1 MEMDFYS
8 AIESVREKI
17 ERGEKYYALLNDK
30 PKWNQYC
37 ASLYAIEDAQCAIEA
52 YTSYEFPTDI
62 KGKYLY
68 IYGLLQALF
77 LQQDAANGISTA
89 LLGKKIDFKQEY
101 PSLFEIREIRNDTV
115 GHPTRR
121 GQANCNNQAYIQIV
135 QMSMSRQ
142 GFNYA
147 TYRAV
152 NDYKFEEKYVNL
164 TKCIK
169 EQSESVLS
177 ILREICVSLD
187 DEWKQYSERFRGKE
201 MRKLFENFDYA
212 REKALEGGVGPEFG
226 MGVAKTIVQSCK
238 EALNER
244 YGDWKN
250 KDSFRHEIEGIDEIF
265 MLLNEPKGMLS
276 ERINHYLTE
285 MLFIKLGNLE
295 KYSEEIDEEFKIE

>member
-1 MEMDFYS
+1 MEVDFYS
-8 AIESVREKI
+8 TLESVREKI

-121 GQANCNNQAYIQIV
+121 GQANCNNQSYVQIV
-135 QMSMSRQ
+135 QMSMNRQ
-142 GFNYA
+142 GFKYA
-147 TYRAV
+147 TYRDV

-177 ILREICVSLD
+177 ILGKICVSLD
-187 DEWKQYSERFRGKE
+187 DEWKQYSEQFRGKE
-201 MRKLFENFDYA
+201 MRKLFEIFDCA
-212 REKALEGGVGPEFG
+212 REKALEGGVGTEFG

-250 KDSFRHEIEGIDEIF
+250 KDSFRHEIEDIDEIF
-265 MLLNEPKGMLS
+265 KLLNEPKGMLG

>member
-1 MEMDFYS
+1 MEVDFYS
-8 AIESVREKI
+8 ALESVREKI

-142 GFNYA
+142 GFKYA

-177 ILREICVSLD
+177 ILGKICVSLD
-187 DEWKQYSERFRGKE
+187 DEWKQYLERFRGKE
-201 MRKLFENFDYA
+201 MMKLFENFHYA
-212 REKALEGGVGPEFG
+212 REIALEGGTMAKFG
-226 MGVAKTIVQSCK
+226 MDKAETIVQSCK
-238 EALNER
+238 EALNDR

-250 KDSFRHEIEGIDEIF
+250 KDSFKHEIEDIDEIF
-265 MLLNEPKGMLS
+265 KLLNEPKGMLG

-285 MLFIKLGNLE
+285 MLFIKLGNLK

>member
-1 MEMDFYS
+1 MEVDFYS
-8 AIESVREKI
+8 TLESVREKI

-30 PKWNQYC
+30 SKWNQYC

-62 KGKYLY
+62 RGKYLY

-115 GHPTRR
+115 GHPTLR
-121 GQANCNNQAYIQIV
+121 GKSNCSNQSYVQIV
-135 QMSMSRQ
+135 QMSMNRQ
-142 GFNYA
+142 GFKYA
-147 TYRAV
+147 TYRAI

-187 DEWKQYSERFRGKE
+187 DEWKQYLERFRGKE
-201 MRKLFENFDYA
+201 MMKLFENFHYA
-212 REKALEGGVGPEFG
+212 REKALEGGAMAEFG
-226 MGVAKTIVQSCK
+226 MGKAKTIVQSCK
-238 EALNER
+238 EALNDR

-250 KDSFRHEIEGIDEIF
+250 KDSFRCEIEDIDEIF
-265 MLLNEPKGMLS
+265 KLLNEPKGLLR
-276 ERINHYLTE
+276 ERIDYYLTE
-285 MLFIKLGNLE
+285 MLFIKLGKLE
-295 KYSEEIDEEFKIE
+295 KYAEEIDEEFIIE

>member
-77 LQQDAANGISTA
+77 LQQDAANDISTA

-121 GQANCNNQAYIQIV
+121 GQANCNNQAYVQIV

-152 NDYKFEEKYVNL
+152 NDYKFEEKYPIFKLGITKEAIIEFTKTTPELAGKFKYSDDGNKIRLDTKKSKDAFLKLMNDSFLRSEL
-164 TKCIK
+164 TK
-169 EQSESVLS
+169 
-177 ILREICVSLD
+177 
-187 DEWKQYSERFRGKE
+187 QY
-201 MRKLFENFDYA
+201 Y
-212 REKALEGGVGPEFG
+212 
-226 MGVAKTIVQSCK
+226 
-238 EALNER
+238 EAST
-244 YGDWKN
+244 
-250 KDSFRHEIEGIDEIF
+250 KDNITQAS
-265 MLLNEPKGMLS
+265 N
-276 ERINHYLTE
+276 
-285 MLFIKLGNLE
+285 
-295 KYSEEIDEEFKIE
+295 